1 MTLRQTINA
10 LDLINTSEY
19 NDIREYIQSFNG
31 NHGFMYTVE
40 TEPNRIAVKKHMEK
54 VLDDGS
60 HSGASWGFMLRTI
73 QGVYNGTILYE
84 DILTEKEKQDKMY
97 RFWSN
102 ERYQRIKEQD
112 ENNIIEE
119 NNMIPIEV
127 NESL

>member
-1 MTLRQTINA
+1 
-10 LDLINTSEY
+10 
-19 NDIREYIQSFNG
+19 
-31 NHGFMYTVE
+31 MYTVE
-40 TEPNRIAVKKHMEK
+40 TEPSRIALQKHMDK

-60 HSGASWGFMLRTI
+60 HSGASWGFMLCTI

-84 DILTEKEKQDKMY
+84 DILTEKEKEDKMY